1 MKKQVKSGLWNS
13 TFGEIGATLKALE
26 DQGLSLEEMA
36 LLRSDKSLAQEVAK
50 LIKSKVKVE
59 TSDIL
64 TIWQKIYKE
73 WFGMEI
79 NVSGLKVPDNYDP
92 EKHFLVLVAKGITMN
107 TVVEAMR
114 KRFKV
119 YLYTED
125 LNSDVTKN
133 DRSSEGGHY
142 LVLFNKNVEADEE
155 FKNMSADDLIKKGHQ
170 GITLLERLLLEVLY
184 YNKTEKHLDVENA
197 TLCAGSRDSDDD
209 VPHVNWNSDY
219 GKLDVGW
226 HCSDSSHDYLRSRVV
241 VSF

>member
-36 LLRSDKSLAQEVAK
+36 LLRSDKVLAQEVVK
-50 LIKSKVKVE
+50 LIKSRTKIE

-64 TIWQKIYKE
+64 TTWQKIYHE
-73 WFGMEI
+73 WFDMEI
-79 NVSGLKVPDNYDP
+79 DISGLQVPENYNP
-92 EKHFLVLVAKGITMN
+92 EKHFLVLVAKDITIN

-155 FKNMSADDLIKKGHQ
+155 FKNMSADDLAKKEHK

-184 YNKTEKHLDVENA
+184 FSETKKHLDTDNW
-197 TLCAGSRDSDDD
+197 TLCSGSRGSVGYVPEVNWRSDYDGLSVRWYLSGHSDD
-209 VPHVNWNSDY
+209 S
-219 GKLDVGW
+219 
-226 HCSDSSHDYLRSRVV
+226 LRSRVV

>member
-36 LLRSDKSLAQEVAK
+36 LLRSDKVLAQEVVK
-50 LIKSKVKVE
+50 LIKSRTKIE

-64 TIWQKIYKE
+64 TTWQKIYHE

-79 NVSGLKVPDNYDP
+79 DISGLQVPEIYNP
-92 EKHFLVLVAKGITMN
+92 EKHFLVLVAKEASKN
-107 TVVEAMR
+107 AVVEGMR

-125 LNSDVTKN
+125 LDANVTKN
-133 DRSSEGGHY
+133 DRTPENGTY
-142 LVLFNKNVEADEE
+142 LVLFNRNIETDKE

-170 GITLLERLLLEVLY
+170 GITLLERLLLEILY

-197 TLCAGSRDSDDD
+197 TLCAGSRGFDGSVPYVNWGSDGVGLVVGWCDSDYSYD
-209 VPHVNWNSDY
+209 
-219 GKLDVGW
+219 G
-226 HCSDSSHDYLRSRVV
+226 LRSRVV

>member
-26 DQGLSLEEMA
+26 NQGLSLEEIA
-36 LLRSDKSLAQEVAK
+36 LLRSDKALTQEVVK
-50 LIKSKVKVE
+50 LIKSRTKIE

-64 TIWQKIYKE
+64 AAWQKIYRE

-79 NVSGLKVPDNYDP
+79 DISGLQVPEIYNP
-92 EKHFLVLVAKGITMN
+92 EKHFLVLVAKEASKN
-107 TVVEAMR
+107 AVVEGMR

-125 LNSDVTKN
+125 LDANVTKN
-133 DRSSEGGHY
+133 DRTPENGTY
-142 LVLFNKNVEADEE
+142 LVLFNRNIETDKE